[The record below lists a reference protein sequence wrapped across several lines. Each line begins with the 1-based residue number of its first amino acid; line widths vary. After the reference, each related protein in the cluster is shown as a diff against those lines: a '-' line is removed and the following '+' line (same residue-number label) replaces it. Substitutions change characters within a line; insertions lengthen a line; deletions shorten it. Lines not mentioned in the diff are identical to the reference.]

1 MTLRLFYIKCNMN
14 KKLLLLED
22 DMALNETVVD
32 FFESLNYDVV
42 TVYDGNSA
50 MSAIY
55 ENNFDLLLLDVN
67 VPDING
73 FEILKSTREN
83 GILTPAIFIT
93 SLNSMID
100 LENGY
105 DSGCD
110 DYIRKPFALKELKLR
125 VETIL
130 KREFFHQNSSK
141 IKLDENIYYDTSIDM
156 LTVNGEEIQLN
167 NKDAKLLKLFLKNK
181 DKLLSHETIY
191 SALWEYDEQ
200 ISQSA
205 LRTYIKNLRKYLG
218 KEKIVSIKKL
228 GYRFTTK

>member
-1 MTLRLFYIKCNMN
+1 MK

-22 DMALNETVVD
+22 DIALNETVVD
-32 FFESLNYDVV
+32 YFENMDYEIIS
-42 TVYDGNSA
+42 VYNGNDALDS
-50 MSAIY
+50 IY

-73 FEILKSTREN
+73 FEILKSIREQDN
-83 GILTPAIFIT
+83 TTPAIFIT
-93 SLNSMID
+93 SLNSMSD
-100 LENGY
+100 LESGY

-125 VETIL
+125 VDTIL
-130 KREFFHQNSSK
+130 KREFFHAKDTK
-141 IKLDENIYYDTSIDM
+141 IDIDENIYYDTANDV
-156 LTVNGEEIQLN
+156 LNVNDQDIQLS
-167 NKDAKLLKLFLKNK
+167 NKEAKLLKLFLQNK
-181 DKLLSHETIY
+181 DQLVTHETIY
-191 SALWEYDEQ
+191 STLWEYGED
-200 ISQSA
+200 ISETA

>member
-1 MTLRLFYIKCNMN
+1 MR

-22 DMALNETVVD
+22 DIALNETVVD
-32 FFESLNYDVV
+32 YFQNLEYSVV
-42 TVYDGNSA
+42 PVYDGNSA
-50 MSAIY
+50 LDAIY
-55 ENNFDLLLLDVN
+55 ENSFDLLLLDVN

-73 FEILKSTREN
+73 FEILKNTREQ
-83 GILTPAIFIT
+83 GITTPAIFIT
-93 SLNSMID
+93 SLNSMAD
-100 LENGY
+100 LENGF

-130 KREFFHQNSSK
+130 KREFFHNSNSRVEIDK
-141 IKLDENIYYDTSIDM
+141 NLYYDTNSDL
-156 LTVNGEEIQLN
+156 LTVDGGEIQLN
-167 NKDAKLLKLFLKNK
+167 NKDAKLLKLFLQNRET
-181 DKLLSHETIY
+181 LVTHETIY
-191 SALWEYDEQ
+191 SALWGYDEE
-200 ISQSA
+200 ISESA

>member
-1 MTLRLFYIKCNMN
+1 MK

-22 DMALNETVVD
+22 DIALNETIFD
-32 FFESLNYDVV
+32 YLESLGYSV
-42 TVYDGNSA
+42 TPVYDGNNA
-50 MSAIY
+50 LDAIY

-73 FEILKSTREN
+73 FEILKKSRKQSVT
-83 GILTPAIFIT
+83 TPAIFIT
-93 SLNSMID
+93 SLNSMSD

-130 KREFFHQNSSK
+130 KREFFHNESSK
-141 IKLDENIYYDTSIDM
+141 VQIDTNIFYDTQSDLLTID
-156 LTVNGEEIQLN
+156 NDEIQLN
-167 NKDAKLLKLFLKNK
+167 NKDAKLLKLFLQNK
-181 DKLLSHETIY
+181 DILVTHETIY
-191 SALWEYDEQ
+191 STLWEYGED
-200 ISQSA
+200 ISESA

>member
-1 MTLRLFYIKCNMN
+1 M
-14 KKLLLLED
+14 KKKFLLLED
-22 DMALNETVVD
+22 DLALNETIVD
-32 FFESLNYDVV
+32 YFEGLGFSV
-42 TVYDGNSA
+42 TPVYDGNSA
-50 MSAIY
+50 LDAIY

-67 VPDING
+67 VPDMNG
-73 FEILKSTREN
+73 FEILKTLREQGST
-83 GILTPAIFIT
+83 TPAIFIT

-125 VETIL
+125 VESIL
-130 KREFFHQNSSK
+130 KRDFFHNKSSK
-141 IKLDENIYYDTSIDM
+141 VQIDTNIYYDTHSDLLTIDNDE
-156 LTVNGEEIQLN
+156 VQLN
-167 NKDAKLLKLFLKNK
+167 NKDAKLLKLFLQNK
-181 DKLLSHETIY
+181 DKLVTHETIY
-191 SALWEYDEQ
+191 FTLWEYGEE

-205 LRTYIKNLRKYLG
+205 LRTYIKNLRKQLG

>member
-1 MTLRLFYIKCNMN
+1 MK

-22 DMALNETVVD
+22 DIALNETIVD
-32 FFESLNYDVV
+32 YLENLEYSV
-42 TVYDGNSA
+42 TPVYDGNSTLDT
-50 MSAIY
+50 IY
-55 ENNFDLLLLDVN
+55 ENSFDLLLLDVN

-73 FEILKSTREN
+73 FEILKSLREQDVT
-83 GILTPAIFIT
+83 TPAIFIT

-130 KREFFHQNSSK
+130 KREFFHHNNSK
-141 IKLDENIYYDTSIDM
+141 VQIDGDIYYDTKSDL
-156 LTVNGEEIQLN
+156 LTIKSNEVQLN
-167 NKDAKLLKLFLKNK
+167 NKDAKLLKLFLQNR
-181 DKLLSHETIY
+181 DNIVTHETIY
-191 SALWEYDEQ
+191 STLWEYGEN
-200 ISQSA
+200 ISESA

-228 GYRFTTK
+228 GYKFTTK

>member
-1 MTLRLFYIKCNMN
+1 MK

-22 DMALNETVVD
+22 DIALNETVID
-32 FFESLNYDVV
+32 YFESLGYNI
-42 TVYDGNSA
+42 TPVYNGNSA
-50 MSAIY
+50 LDAIY

-67 VPDING
+67 VPDMNG
-73 FEILKSTREN
+73 FEILKSVREQN
-83 GILTPAIFIT
+83 VTTPAIFIT
-93 SLNSMID
+93 SLNSMTD
-100 LENGY
+100 VENGY

-141 IKLDENIYYDTSIDM
+141 IQIDTNIYYDTNSDLLIID
-156 LTVNGEEIQLN
+156 NDEIQLN
-167 NKDAKLLKLFLKNK
+167 NKDAKLLKLFLQNK
-181 DKLLSHETIY
+181 DNLVTHETIY
-191 SALWEYDEQ
+191 STLWEYDEE
-200 ISQSA
+200 ISESA
-205 LRTYIKNLRKYLG
+205 LRTYIKNLRKHLG

>member
-1 MTLRLFYIKCNMN
+1 MK

-22 DMALNETVVD
+22 DIALNETVVD
-32 FFESLNYDVV
+32 YFESLDYSVV
-42 TVYDGNSA
+42 PVYDGNSA
-50 MSAIY
+50 LDTIY
-55 ENNFDLLLLDVN
+55 ENSFDLLLLDVN

-73 FEILKSTREN
+73 FEILKSLRDQDIT
-83 GILTPAIFIT
+83 TPAIFIT
-93 SLNSMID
+93 SLNSMTD
-100 LENGY
+100 LENGF

-130 KREFFHQNSSK
+130 KREFFHNNNTK
-141 IKLDENIYYDTSIDM
+141 IEIDTNIYYDTQSD
-156 LTVNGEEIQLN
+156 LLSVDGSEVQLN
-167 NKDAKLLKLFLKNK
+167 NKDAKLLKLFLQNK
-181 DKLLSHETIY
+181 DTLVTHETIY
-191 SALWEYDEQ
+191 STLWEYDED
-200 ISQSA
+200 ISESA

>member
-1 MTLRLFYIKCNMN
+1 MK

-22 DMALNETVVD
+22 DIALNETVID
-32 FFESLNYDVV
+32 YFQSLGYDIVP
-42 TVYDGNSA
+42 VYDGNSA
-50 MSAIY
+50 QEAIY
-55 ENNFDLLLLDVN
+55 ENSFDLLLLDVN
-67 VPDING
+67 VPDMNG
-73 FEILKSTREN
+73 FEILKNVREQDVT
-83 GILTPAIFIT
+83 TPAIFIT
-93 SLNSMID
+93 SLNSMTD
-100 LENGY
+100 VENGY

-130 KREFFHQNSSK
+130 KREFFHNEGTKVK
-141 IKLDENIYYDTSIDM
+141 IDTDIYYDTHSDLLSIDGDE
-156 LTVNGEEIQLN
+156 VQLN

-181 DKLLSHETIY
+181 DTLLTHETIY
-191 SALWEYDEQ
+191 STLWEYGED
-200 ISQSA
+200 ISESA

>member
-1 MTLRLFYIKCNMN
+1 MK

-32 FFESLNYDVV
+32 YLENCDFEV
-42 TVYDGNSA
+42 TPVYDGSSA
-50 MSAIY
+50 HDAIY

-73 FEILKSTREN
+73 FELLKNVREQ
-83 GILTPAIFIT
+83 GKSTPAIFIT
-93 SLNSMID
+93 SLNSMSD
-100 LENGY
+100 VESGY
-105 DSGCD
+105 ESGCD

-125 VETIL
+125 IDTIL
-130 KREFFHQNSSK
+130 KREFFHSESERVQ
-141 IKLDENIYYDTSIDM
+141 IDENIYYDTKNDLLSVD
-156 LTVNGEEIQLN
+156 GEKLQLN
-167 NKDAKLLKLFLKNK
+167 NQDAKLLKFFLQNQ
-181 DKLLSHETIY
+181 DTLLSHETIY
-191 SALWEYDEQ
+191 ENLWEYGEE
-200 ISQSA
+200 ISESA

>member
-1 MTLRLFYIKCNMN
+1 MN

-22 DMALNETVVD
+22 DMALNETIVD
-32 FFESLNYDVV
+32 YFKNLEYDIIS
-42 TVYDGNSA
+42 VYDGNSA
-50 MSAIY
+50 VDAIY

-73 FEILKSTREN
+73 FEILKSVREQD
-83 GILTPAIFIT
+83 ITTPAIFIT

-100 LENGY
+100 VENGFN
-105 DSGCD
+105 SGCD

-125 VETIL
+125 IETIL
-130 KREFFHQNSSK
+130 KRDFFHQNNSK
-141 IKLDENIYYDTSIDM
+141 IQIDQNIYYDINND
-156 LTVNGEEIQLN
+156 LLIIQNKKIQLN
-167 NKDAKLLKLFLKNK
+167 NKDAKLLKLFLQNK
-181 DKLLSHETIY
+181 DQLISHETIY
-191 SALWEYDEQ
+191 SALWEYDEN